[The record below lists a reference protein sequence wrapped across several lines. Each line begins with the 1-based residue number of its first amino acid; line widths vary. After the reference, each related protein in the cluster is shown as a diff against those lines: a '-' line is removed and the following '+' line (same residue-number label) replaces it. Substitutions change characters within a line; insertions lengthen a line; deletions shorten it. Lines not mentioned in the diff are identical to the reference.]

1 MKEWYLRQSGRDRII
16 VLCVGFL
23 CLLGVGYAG
32 VWHPMKSGLENR
44 RQDLVNA
51 KSTLQYMLD
60 GEAKIKANG
69 GGRKVPVDTT
79 TPPYLLIDKILK
91 AKGLE
96 EPKAIR
102 NTKSNGARVD
112 YGDVEFDK
120 LIKAVAEL
128 ERLGLTVKDMNIKR
142 NAKLPGLVDARFVME
157 RG

>member
-16 VLCVGFL
+16 VLCVGVL
-23 CLLGVGYAG
+23 CLLGVAYAG
-32 VWHPMKSGLENR
+32 VWHPMKNGLENR
-44 RQDLVNA
+44 KQDLVNA
-51 KSTLQYMLD
+51 KATLQFMLD
-60 GEAKIKANG
+60 GEAKIKAHG
-69 GGRKVPVDTT
+69 GTSVVAVDTT
-79 TPPYLLIDKILK
+79 TPPYLLIDKVLK

-128 ERLGLTVKDMNIKR
+128 ERLGLIVKDMNIKR
-142 NAKLPGLVDARFVME
+142 NAKLPGRVDARFVME
-157 RG
+157 RS